1 MVKKLLEHVIKAL
14 AEQPAQVSITEI
26 ERENSYVVEVRV
38 ASQDLARVIG
48 SEGRTFRA
56 LRTLVELF
64 GPQTSK
70 DLVVDVQK
78 HAP

>member
-1 MVKKLLEHVIKAL
+1 MMVKQLLRQVISAL
-14 AEQPAQVSITEI
+14 VSKPESIQITEI
-26 ERENSYVVEVRV
+26 DTEERYVVEVRV

-64 GPQTSK
+64 GPHKIK
-70 DLVVDVQK
+70 DLVVDVIQE
-78 HAP
+78 